1 MADTYVDAGSL
12 SERLELLELRQTAE
26 QTWEWVPIR
35 RVWAKVEQTT
45 KTNLFSKVGVG
56 ARDAAVVIRRQPLTL
71 HQALRWKGQH
81 LFLTSITKRDR
92 MHLDVQAALVSVVT
106 CIGQGYTTTVGAGN
120 RPEKQEKPEQT
131 FPGVLTEKYVRYETE
146 DSYAKAKRLLVLV
159 TPKAVELLEGDLVT
173 VTQGPAAAVYN
184 VQTRHVLDEY
194 KNEYEILY
202 SRDI

>member
-120 RPEKQEKPEQT
+120 RPEKQEKPERT

>member
-35 RVWAKVEQTT
+35 RVWAKVEQTE

-92 MHLDVQAALVSVVT
+92 MSLDVQTALVSVVT

-173 VTQGPAAAVYN
+173 VTEGPAAAVYN